1 LCYNKLKEIFLHQPL
16 CKFHGREELIMTDLR
31 IAKDRLLYM
40 YSRLV
45 DGKMLYKKEE
55 AQRFGCSLRS
65 IQRDIE
71 DLRSFLHEQNEA
83 TGIVQDLVYNQ
94 KLGAYQLVPP
104 SRNLLSNEEV
114 FATLKIL
121 LESRAFT
128 KKELYPI
135 IDKLIDCCIPK
146 TEQQRVSELIG
157 NEKLLYV
164 EPQHKDKFLKKM
176 WELSGAVCEQQE
188 VTITYRRTDGVQVQR
203 TVQPVGIMFSEFY
216 FYLIAFLT
224 LKDKQKVKFEIENDP
239 FPTIYRIDR
248 IKGFTVTDKHF
259 AVPYAKRFEE
269 GEFRK
274 RIQFMYGGHLQRL
287 RFYFKGSCYEYILDR
302 LPTAKVVQED
312 EKGTLIEAEVFGKGI
327 DIWLKSQGE
336 LIEVVS
342 RQELAVN

>member
-1 LCYNKLKEIFLHQPL
+1 
-16 CKFHGREELIMTDLR
+16 MTDLR

-83 TGIVQDLVYNQ
+83 TGLVQDLVYNQ

-176 WELSGAVCEQQE
+176 WELSGAVREQQE
-188 VTITYRRTDGVQVQR
+188 VTIAYHRTDGVQVQR

-216 FYLIAFLT
+216 FYLIAFIAP
-224 LKDKQKVKFEIENDP
+224 KDKKKVKFEIENDP

>member
-1 LCYNKLKEIFLHQPL
+1 
-16 CKFHGREELIMTDLR
+16 MTDLR

-83 TGIVQDLVYNQ
+83 SGMVQDLVYNQ

-176 WELSGAVCEQQE
+176 WELSGAVREQQE

-224 LKDKQKVKFEIENDP
+224 PKDKQKVKFEIENDP

>member
-1 LCYNKLKEIFLHQPL
+1 
-16 CKFHGREELIMTDLR
+16 MTDLR

-83 TGIVQDLVYNQ
+83 TGLVQDLVYNQ

-176 WELSGAVCEQQE
+176 WELSGAVREQQE
-188 VTITYRRTDGVQVQR
+188 VTIAYRRTDGVQVQR

-216 FYLIAFLT
+216 FYLIAFIAP
-224 LKDKQKVKFEIENDP
+224 KDKKKVKFEIENDP

-248 IKGFTVTDKHF
+248 IKGFTITDKHF

-336 LIEVVS
+336 LIEIVY

>member
-1 LCYNKLKEIFLHQPL
+1 
-16 CKFHGREELIMTDLR
+16 MTDLR

-83 TGIVQDLVYNQ
+83 TGLVQDLVYNQ

-164 EPQHKDKFLKKM
+164 EPQHQDKFLKKM
-176 WELSGAVCEQQE
+176 WELSGAVREQQE
-188 VTITYRRTDGVQVQR
+188 VTIAYRRTDGVQVQR

-216 FYLIAFLT
+216 FYLIAFIAP
-224 LKDKQKVKFEIENDP
+224 KDKKKVKFEIENDP

-248 IKGFTVTDKHF
+248 IKGFTITDKHF
-259 AVPYAKRFEE
+259 AVPYAQRFEE

>member
-1 LCYNKLKEIFLHQPL
+1 
-16 CKFHGREELIMTDLR
+16 MTDLR

-164 EPQHKDKFLKKM
+164 EPQHQDKFLKKM
-176 WELSGAVCEQQE
+176 WELSGAVREQQE
-188 VTITYRRTDGVQVQR
+188 VTIAYRRTDGVQVQR

-224 LKDKQKVKFEIENDP
+224 PKDKQKVKFEIENDP

-287 RFYFKGSCYEYILDR
+287 RFYFKGICYEYILDR
-302 LPTAKVVQED
+302 LPTAKVVLED

>member
-1 LCYNKLKEIFLHQPL
+1 
-16 CKFHGREELIMTDLR
+16 M
-31 IAKDRLLYM
+31 
-40 YSRLV
+40 
-45 DGKMLYKKEE
+45 
-55 AQRFGCSLRS
+55 
-65 IQRDIE
+65 
-71 DLRSFLHEQNEA
+71 HEQNEA

-164 EPQHKDKFLKKM
+164 EPQHQDKFLKKM
-176 WELSGAVCEQQE
+176 WELSGAVREQQE

-216 FYLIAFLT
+216 FYLIAFIAP
-224 LKDKQKVKFEIENDP
+224 KDKKKVKFEIENDP

-287 RFYFKGSCYEYILDR
+287 RFLFKGNSYEYILDR
-302 LPTAKVVQED
+302 LPTAKVVE
-312 EKGTLIEAEVFGKGI
+312 EGENGTLIEAEVFGKGI

>member
-1 LCYNKLKEIFLHQPL
+1 
-16 CKFHGREELIMTDLR
+16 MTDLR

-83 TGIVQDLVYNQ
+83 TGLVQDLVYNQ

-135 IDKLIDCCIPK
+135 IDELIDCCIPK

-176 WELSGAVCEQQE
+176 WELSGAVREQQE

-224 LKDKQKVKFEIENDP
+224 PKDKQKVKFEIENDP

-248 IKGFTVTDKHF
+248 IKCFTVTDKHF

>member
-1 LCYNKLKEIFLHQPL
+1 
-16 CKFHGREELIMTDLR
+16 MTDLR

-164 EPQHKDKFLKKM
+164 EPQHQDKFLKKM
-176 WELSGAVCEQQE
+176 WELSGAVREQQE
-188 VTITYRRTDGVQVQR
+188 VSITYRRTDGVQVQR

-224 LKDKQKVKFEIENDP
+224 PKDKQKVKFEIENDP

-336 LIEVVS
+336 LIEVIS

>member
-1 LCYNKLKEIFLHQPL
+1 
-16 CKFHGREELIMTDLR
+16 MTDLR

-83 TGIVQDLVYNQ
+83 TGLVQDLIYNQ

-164 EPQHKDKFLKKM
+164 EPQHQDKFLKKM
-176 WELSGAVCEQQE
+176 WELSGSVREQQE
-188 VTITYRRTDGVQVQR
+188 VTIAYRRTDGVQVQR

-216 FYLIAFLT
+216 FYLIAFIAP
-224 LKDKQKVKFEIENDP
+224 KDKKKVKFEIENDP

-248 IKGFTVTDKHF
+248 IKGFTITDKHF
-259 AVPYAKRFEE
+259 AVPYAQRFEE

-342 RQELAVN
+342 RKELAVN

>member
-1 LCYNKLKEIFLHQPL
+1 
-16 CKFHGREELIMTDLR
+16 MTDLR

-83 TGIVQDLVYNQ
+83 SGLVQDLVYNQ

-164 EPQHKDKFLKKM
+164 EPQHQDKFLKKM
-176 WELSGAVCEQQE
+176 WELSGAVREQQE

-224 LKDKQKVKFEIENDP
+224 PKDKQKVKFEIENDP

-302 LPTAKVVQED
+302 LPTAKVVLED

>member
-1 LCYNKLKEIFLHQPL
+1 
-16 CKFHGREELIMTDLR
+16 MTDLR

-83 TGIVQDLVYNQ
+83 TGLVQDLVYNQ

-164 EPQHKDKFLKKM
+164 EPQHQDKFLKKM
-176 WELSGAVCEQQE
+176 WELSGAVREQQE
-188 VTITYRRTDGVQVQR
+188 VTIAYRRTDGVQVQR

-216 FYLIAFLT
+216 FYLIAFIAP
-224 LKDKQKVKFEIENDP
+224 KDKKKVKFEIENDP

-248 IKGFTVTDKHF
+248 IKGFTITDKHF
-259 AVPYAKRFEE
+259 AIPYAKRFEE

-287 RFYFKGSCYEYILDR
+287 RFYFKGTCYEHILDR

-327 DIWLKSQGE
+327 DIWLKSQGK

>member
-1 LCYNKLKEIFLHQPL
+1 
-16 CKFHGREELIMTDLR
+16 MTDLR

-164 EPQHKDKFLKKM
+164 EPQHQDKFLKR
-176 WELSGAVCEQQE
+176 C
-188 VTITYRRTDGVQVQR
+188 
-203 TVQPVGIMFSEFY
+203 
-216 FYLIAFLT
+216 
-224 LKDKQKVKFEIENDP
+224 
-239 FPTIYRIDR
+239 
-248 IKGFTVTDKHF
+248 
-259 AVPYAKRFEE
+259 
-269 GEFRK
+269 
-274 RIQFMYGGHLQRL
+274 
-287 RFYFKGSCYEYILDR
+287 GSLAALCMS
-302 LPTAKVVQED
+302 
-312 EKGTLIEAEVFGKGI
+312 
-327 DIWLKSQGE
+327 IWK
-336 LIEVVS
+336 
-342 RQELAVN
+342 

>member
-1 LCYNKLKEIFLHQPL
+1 
-16 CKFHGREELIMTDLR
+16 MTDLR

-176 WELSGAVCEQQE
+176 WELSGAVREQQE
-188 VTITYRRTDGVQVQR
+188 VLITYRRTDSVQVQR

-224 LKDKQKVKFEIENDP
+224 PKDKQKVKFEIENDP

-302 LPTAKVVQED
+302 LPTAKVVLED

>member
-1 LCYNKLKEIFLHQPL
+1 
-16 CKFHGREELIMTDLR
+16 MTDLR

-83 TGIVQDLVYNQ
+83 TGLVQDLVYNQ

-164 EPQHKDKFLKKM
+164 EPQHQDKFLKKM
-176 WELSGAVCEQQE
+176 WELSGAVREQQE
-188 VTITYRRTDGVQVQR
+188 VTIAYRRTDGVQVQR
-203 TVQPVGIMFSEFY
+203 AVQPVGIMFSEFY
-216 FYLIAFLT
+216 FYLIAFIAP
-224 LKDKQKVKFEIENDP
+224 KDKKKVKFEIENDP

-259 AVPYAKRFEE
+259 AVPYAQRFEE

>member
-1 LCYNKLKEIFLHQPL
+1 
-16 CKFHGREELIMTDLR
+16 MTDLR

-83 TGIVQDLVYNQ
+83 TGLVQDLVYNQ

-164 EPQHKDKFLKKM
+164 EPQHQDKFLKKM
-176 WELSGAVCEQQE
+176 WELSGAVREQQE
-188 VTITYRRTDGVQVQR
+188 VTIAYRRTDGVQVQR

-216 FYLIAFLT
+216 FYLIAFIAP
-224 LKDKQKVKFEIENDP
+224 KDKKKVKFEIENDP

-259 AVPYAKRFEE
+259 AVPYAQRFEE

-287 RFYFKGSCYEYILDR
+287 RFLFKGSCYEYILDR

-342 RQELAVN
+342 RQELVLN

>member
-1 LCYNKLKEIFLHQPL
+1 
-16 CKFHGREELIMTDLR
+16 MTDLR

-146 TEQQRVSELIG
+146 TEQRRVSELIG

-164 EPQHKDKFLKKM
+164 EPQHQDKFLKKM
-176 WELSGAVCEQQE
+176 WELSGAVREQQE

-224 LKDKQKVKFEIENDP
+224 PKDKQKVKFEIENDP

-302 LPTAKVVQED
+302 LPTAKVVLED

>member
-1 LCYNKLKEIFLHQPL
+1 
-16 CKFHGREELIMTDLR
+16 MTDLR

-83 TGIVQDLVYNQ
+83 TGLVQDLVYNQ

-164 EPQHKDKFLKKM
+164 EPQHQDKFLKKM
-176 WELSGAVCEQQE
+176 WELSGAVREQQE
-188 VTITYRRTDGVQVQR
+188 VTIAYRRTDGVQVQR

-216 FYLIAFLT
+216 FYLIAFIAP
-224 LKDKQKVKFEIENDP
+224 KDKKKVKFEIENDP

-248 IKGFTVTDKHF
+248 IKGFMITDKHF
-259 AVPYAKRFEE
+259 AVPYAQRFEE

-274 RIQFMYGGHLQRL
+274 RIQFMYGDHLQRL

>member
-1 LCYNKLKEIFLHQPL
+1 
-16 CKFHGREELIMTDLR
+16 MTDLR

-55 AQRFGCSLRS
+55 AQRFGRSLRS

-135 IDKLIDCCIPK
+135 IDRLIDCCIPK

-176 WELSGAVCEQQE
+176 WELSGAVREQQE

-224 LKDKQKVKFEIENDP
+224 PKDKQKVKFEIENDP

-336 LIEVVS
+336 LIEVIS

>member
-1 LCYNKLKEIFLHQPL
+1 
-16 CKFHGREELIMTDLR
+16 MTDLR

-83 TGIVQDLVYNQ
+83 SGLVQDLVYNQ

-128 KKELYPI
+128 K
-135 IDKLIDCCIPK
+135 

-176 WELSGAVCEQQE
+176 WELSGAVREQQE

-224 LKDKQKVKFEIENDP
+224 PKDKQKVKFEIENDP

-248 IKGFTVTDKHF
+248 IKSFTVTDKHF

-302 LPTAKVVQED
+302 LPTAKVVLED

>member
-1 LCYNKLKEIFLHQPL
+1 
-16 CKFHGREELIMTDLR
+16 MTDLR

-176 WELSGAVCEQQE
+176 WELSGAVREQQE
-188 VTITYRRTDGVQVQR
+188 VTITYRRTDGMQVQR

-224 LKDKQKVKFEIENDP
+224 PKDKQKVKFEIENDP

>member
-1 LCYNKLKEIFLHQPL
+1 
-16 CKFHGREELIMTDLR
+16 MTDLR

-176 WELSGAVCEQQE
+176 WELSGAVREQQE
-188 VTITYRRTDGVQVQR
+188 VTIAYRRTDCVQVQR

-216 FYLIAFLT
+216 FYLIAFIAP
-224 LKDKQKVKFEIENDP
+224 KDKKKVKFEIENDP

-248 IKGFTVTDKHF
+248 IKGFTITGKHF
-259 AVPYAKRFEE
+259 AVPYAQRFEE

>member
-1 LCYNKLKEIFLHQPL
+1 
-16 CKFHGREELIMTDLR
+16 MTDLR

-83 TGIVQDLVYNQ
+83 TGLVQDLVYNQ

-176 WELSGAVCEQQE
+176 WELSGAVREQQE
-188 VTITYRRTDGVQVQR
+188 VTIAYRRTDGVQVQR

-216 FYLIAFLT
+216 FYLIAFIAP
-224 LKDKQKVKFEIENDP
+224 KDKKKVKFEIENDP

-248 IKGFTVTDKHF
+248 IKGFTITDKHF

-336 LIEVVS
+336 LIEVVY

>member
-1 LCYNKLKEIFLHQPL
+1 
-16 CKFHGREELIMTDLR
+16 MTDLR

-71 DLRSFLHEQNEA
+71 DLRSFLHEQNE
-83 TGIVQDLVYNQ
+83 TSGLVQDLVYNQ

-164 EPQHKDKFLKKM
+164 EPQHQDKFLKKM
-176 WELSGAVCEQQE
+176 WELSGAVREQQE

-216 FYLIAFLT
+216 FYLIAFIAP
-224 LKDKQKVKFEIENDP
+224 KDKKKVKFEIENDP

>member
-1 LCYNKLKEIFLHQPL
+1 
-16 CKFHGREELIMTDLR
+16 MTDLR

-164 EPQHKDKFLKKM
+164 EPQHQDKFLKKM
-176 WELSGAVCEQQE
+176 WELSGAVREQQE
-188 VTITYRRTDGVQVQR
+188 VTIAYRRTDGVQVQR

-224 LKDKQKVKFEIENDP
+224 PRDKQKVKFEIENDP

-302 LPTAKVVQED
+302 LPTAKVLQED

>member
-1 LCYNKLKEIFLHQPL
+1 
-16 CKFHGREELIMTDLR
+16 MTDLR

-83 TGIVQDLVYNQ
+83 SGLVQDLVYNQ

-164 EPQHKDKFLKKM
+164 EPQHKDKFLKKK
-176 WELSGAVCEQQE
+176 WELSGAVREQQE

-224 LKDKQKVKFEIENDP
+224 PKDKQKVKFEIENDP

>member
-1 LCYNKLKEIFLHQPL
+1 
-16 CKFHGREELIMTDLR
+16 MTDLR
-31 IAKDRLLYM
+31 IAEDRLLYM

-83 TGIVQDLVYNQ
+83 TGLVQDLIYNQ

-104 SRNLLSNEEV
+104 SRNMLSNEEV

-164 EPQHKDKFLKKM
+164 EPQHQDKFLKKM
-176 WELSGAVCEQQE
+176 WELSGAVREQQE
-188 VTITYRRTDGVQVQR
+188 VTIAYRRTDGVQVQR

-216 FYLIAFLT
+216 FYLIAFIAP
-224 LKDKQKVKFEIENDP
+224 KDKKKVKFEIENDP

-259 AVPYAKRFEE
+259 AVPYAQRFEE

>member
-1 LCYNKLKEIFLHQPL
+1 
-16 CKFHGREELIMTDLR
+16 MTDLR

-55 AQRFGCSLRS
+55 AQRFGCSLHS

-83 TGIVQDLVYNQ
+83 SGIVQDLVYNQ

-164 EPQHKDKFLKKM
+164 EPQHQDKFLKKM
-176 WELSGAVCEQQE
+176 WELSGAVREQQE

-216 FYLIAFLT
+216 FYLIAFIAP
-224 LKDKQKVKFEIENDP
+224 KDKKKVKFEIENDP

>member
-1 LCYNKLKEIFLHQPL
+1 
-16 CKFHGREELIMTDLR
+16 MTDLR

-104 SRNLLSNEEV
+104 SRNLLSNEEL

-164 EPQHKDKFLKKM
+164 EPQHQDKFLKKM
-176 WELSGAVCEQQE
+176 WELSGAVREQQE

-216 FYLIAFLT
+216 FYLIAFIAP
-224 LKDKQKVKFEIENDP
+224 KDKKKVKFEIENDP

>member
-1 LCYNKLKEIFLHQPL
+1 
-16 CKFHGREELIMTDLR
+16 MTDLR

-83 TGIVQDLVYNQ
+83 SGLVQDLVYNQ

-121 LESRAFT
+121 LASRAFT

-146 TEQQRVSELIG
+146 TEQQRVSELIC

-176 WELSGAVCEQQE
+176 WELSGAVREQQE
-188 VTITYRRTDGVQVQR
+188 VTITYHRTDGVQVQR

-224 LKDKQKVKFEIENDP
+224 PKDKQKVKFEIENDP

-302 LPTAKVVQED
+302 LPTAKVVLED

>member
-1 LCYNKLKEIFLHQPL
+1 
-16 CKFHGREELIMTDLR
+16 MTDLR

-83 TGIVQDLVYNQ
+83 SGLVQDLVYNQ

-128 KKELYPI
+128 KNELYPI
-135 IDKLIDCCIPK
+135 LDKLIDCCIPK

-176 WELSGAVCEQQE
+176 WELSGAVHEHLE
-188 VTITYRRTDGVQVQR
+188 IIINYRRTDGVLVQR
-203 TVQPVGIMFSEFY
+203 RLQPVGIMFSEFY
-216 FYLIAFLT
+216 FYLAGFIVPKEKEKL
-224 LKDKQKVKFEIENDP
+224 KFEIENDP

-248 IKGFTVTDKHF
+248 INSFSVTETHF
-259 AVPYAKRFEE
+259 AVPYSKRFEE

-287 RFYFKGSCYEYILDR
+287 RFLFKGIY
-302 LPTAKVVQED
+302 P
-312 EKGTLIEAEVFGKGI
+312 
-327 DIWLKSQGE
+327 
-336 LIEVVS
+336 
-342 RQELAVN
+342 

>member
-1 LCYNKLKEIFLHQPL
+1 
-16 CKFHGREELIMTDLR
+16 MTDLR

-164 EPQHKDKFLKKM
+164 EPQHQDKFLKKM
-176 WELSGAVCEQQE
+176 WELSGAVREQQE
-188 VTITYRRTDGVQVQR
+188 VTIAYRRTDGVQVQR

-216 FYLIAFLT
+216 FYLIAFIAP
-224 LKDKQKVKFEIENDP
+224 KDKKKVKFEIENDP

-248 IKGFTVTDKHF
+248 IKSFTITDKHF
-259 AVPYAKRFEE
+259 AVPYAQRFEE

-336 LIEVVS
+336 LIEVIS
-342 RQELAVN
+342 RQEIPVN

>member
-1 LCYNKLKEIFLHQPL
+1 
-16 CKFHGREELIMTDLR
+16 MTDLR

-71 DLRSFLHEQNEA
+71 DLRSFLHEQNED
-83 TGIVQDLVYNQ
+83 TGLVQDLIYNQ

-164 EPQHKDKFLKKM
+164 EPQHQDKFLKKM
-176 WELSGAVCEQQE
+176 WELSGAVREQQE
-188 VTITYRRTDGVQVQR
+188 VTIAYRRTDGVQVQR

-216 FYLIAFLT
+216 FYLIAFIAP
-224 LKDKQKVKFEIENDP
+224 KDKKKVKFEIENDP

-248 IKGFTVTDKHF
+248 IKGFTITDKHF

-302 LPTAKVVQED
+302 LPTAKLVQED

-342 RQELAVN
+342 RQELPVN

>member
-1 LCYNKLKEIFLHQPL
+1 
-16 CKFHGREELIMTDLR
+16 MTDLR

-83 TGIVQDLVYNQ
+83 TGLVQDLVYNQ

-164 EPQHKDKFLKKM
+164 EPQHQDKFLKKM
-176 WELSGAVCEQQE
+176 WELSGAVREQQE
-188 VTITYRRTDGVQVQR
+188 VSITYRRTDGVQVQR

-224 LKDKQKVKFEIENDP
+224 PKDKQKVKFEIENDP

>member
-1 LCYNKLKEIFLHQPL
+1 
-16 CKFHGREELIMTDLR
+16 MTDLR

-71 DLRSFLHEQNEA
+71 DLRSFLHDQNEA

-176 WELSGAVCEQQE
+176 WELSGAVREQQE

-224 LKDKQKVKFEIENDP
+224 PKDKQKVKFEIENDP

-248 IKGFTVTDKHF
+248 IKGFTVKDKHF

-302 LPTAKVVQED
+302 LPTAKVVLED